1 MGQRTIE
8 IYAGQKWFF
17 GRKQWRARV
26 VAANGFDVLFVSSES
41 YNNRQY
47 LVDLCEDLFPD
58 LPINIIDE

>member
-1 MGQRTIE
+1 M
-8 IYAGQKWFF
+8 
-17 GRKQWRARV
+17 